1 MIPDNELFHDISRN
15 MYYQSERLLRY
26 VAGHLKGQKV
36 EIVFH
41 NTGNSVLTNFIDGT
55 DLRIQIDCN
64 QLDQETY
71 FEIGIYRINEK
82 PTQNYEVSLYLN
94 EETDI
99 FRFIPKTLVDALKE
113 SIKTEDSLEI
123 II

>member
-15 MYYQSERLLRY
+15 MYYQAERLLRY

-36 EIVFH
+36 EIVF
-41 NTGNSVLTNFIDGT
+41 NDTGNSFLTNFSDGT

-99 FRFIPKTLVDALKE
+99 LRFIPKTLVDALKE
-113 SIKTEDSLEI
+113 SIKIQDSLEI